1 MQKLAKSKVVQIGA
15 IVVTSVLSLAPA
27 AFAQYRD
34 PNAAGTGLS
43 GGLLSSGTASGFIIG
58 IINIALA
65 VAGLIAVLFLIIGG
79 FRYITSAGNEE
90 TAEQAKKIIVNAIIG
105 VVVIIL
111 SFVIVRVISNA
122 LISNSI

>member
-79 FRYITSAGNEE
+79 FRYITSGGNDASV
-90 TAEQAKKIIVNAIIG
+90 TSAKNTILYAIIG
-105 VVVIIL
+105 LVVVAL
-111 SFVIVRVISNA
+111 SQLIVRFTLNK
-122 LISNSI
+122 LTTG